1 MDLPNYPRGFLL
13 ATRPVP
19 VPDEFVAGPLLDGL
33 WVHPDLLTDHAGDCG
48 CFVIVLG
55 LAFDLSDVPGASM
68 AANLLDC
75 LRAGEDVFFA
85 HLDRCAGRYAVIF
98 GDADHPRIV
107 HDAAAMRAVFH
118 ARDGGVAGSHAA
130 VVETAQGG
138 EPQRS
143 DLMFDF
149 GYPGFRTPFSRTR
162 VLPPNQCLDV
172 HTGAIRRYW
181 PRERIGSRT
190 VDDVAAE
197 ILETASEVTRRAAQQ
212 RPLHMALTAGLDSRA
227 ILAVLE
233 HAGVE
238 FDTYTYSI
246 DRKTRHDVEFAPW
259 FAEQR
264 ALTHRV
270 LDVCDSVPAVA
281 RRVVAANYWPHH
293 ARVASMLMR
302 WLQDQPDSAV
312 VTGHLLEIGGR
323 GYQQQ
328 YRDGFAP
335 PVSPGAMADIYL
347 ETMHPKTKRALT
359 VEQRDAYR
367 QQLLPIFAEFME
379 ETRFLSGSV
388 VGGMPSYNQF
398 YWEFR
403 MAAWHGPAL
412 VERDFYAEALIPFN
426 VRSIFAAMQT
436 VTFEEGRC
444 GSVLFRLIERVDP
457 TLLDVPINPH
467 KKGTN
472 KVERLVR

>member
-1 MDLPNYPRGFLL
+1 MGLAKYPRGFLL

-19 VPDEFVAGPLLDGL
+19 VPDEFVAGPLLGGL
-33 WVHPDLLTDHAGDCG
+33 WVHPDLLIDHAGDRG
-48 CFVIVLG
+48 SFVIVLG
-55 LAFDLSDVPGASM
+55 LAFDLNDAPGASM

-98 GDADHPRIV
+98 GAADHPRIV
-107 HDAAAMRAVFH
+107 HDAAAMRTVFH
-118 ARDGGVAGSHAA
+118 ARDGGVAGSHAV
-130 VVETAQGG
+130 VVEAAQGG
-138 EPQRS
+138 EPQRG

-149 GYPGFRTPFSRTR
+149 GYPGFRTPFPRTR
-162 VLPPNQCLDV
+162 VLPANQCLDV
-172 HTGAIRRYW
+172 RTGAIRRYW
-181 PRERIGSRT
+181 PRERIGART

-197 ILETASEVTRRAAQQ
+197 ILETATEVTRRAAQQ

-233 HAGVE
+233 HAGAE

-246 DRKTRHDVEFAPW
+246 DRKTRHDVEFAPR

-264 ALTHRV
+264 ALAHRV
-270 LDVCDSVPAVA
+270 FDVRDSVPAVT
-281 RRVVAANYWPHH
+281 RRVVAASYWSHH

-302 WLQDQPDSAV
+302 WLEDQPDSAV

-328 YRDGFAP
+328 FRDGFAP

-347 ETMHPKTKRALT
+347 ETMHPKTKRT
-359 VEQRDAYR
+359 MPVEQRDAYR
-367 QQLLPIFAEFME
+367 KQLLPIFAEFME

-412 VERDFYAEALIPFN
+412 VERDFYGEALIPFN
-426 VRSIFAAMQT
+426 VRSIFSAMQA
-436 VTFEEGRC
+436 VTFEEGRR
-444 GSVLFRLIERVDP
+444 GSVLFRLIEMVDP
-457 TLLDVPINPH
+457 TLLDVSINPH

>member
-1 MDLPNYPRGFLL
+1 MYLANYPRGFLL

-19 VPDEFVAGPLLDGL
+19 VPDEFVAGPLLGGL
-33 WVHPDLLTDHAGDCG
+33 WVHPDLLIDHAGDRG
-48 CFVIVLG
+48 SFVIVLG
-55 LAFDLSDVPGASM
+55 LAFDLNDAPGASM

-98 GDADHPRIV
+98 GDADEPRIV

-118 ARDGGVAGSHAA
+118 ARDGGVAGSHAV
-130 VVETAQGG
+130 VVEKAQGG
-138 EPQRS
+138 EPQRG

-149 GYPGFRTPFSRTR
+149 GYPGFRTPFPRTR
-162 VLPPNQCLDV
+162 VLPANQCLDV
-172 HTGAIRRYW
+172 RTGAIRRYW
-181 PRERIGSRT
+181 PRERIGART

-197 ILETASEVTRRAAQQ
+197 ILETATEVIRRAARE

-227 ILAVLE
+227 VLAVLA

-246 DRKTRHDVEFAPW
+246 DRKTRHDVEFAPT
-259 FAEQR
+259 FAEAR
-264 ALTHRV
+264 GLEHRT
-270 LDVCDSVPAVA
+270 LPVA
-281 RRVVAANYWPHH
+281 DASKRVSRHISRANYWSHH
-293 ARVASMLMR
+293 GRAAALLLA
-302 WLQDQPDSAV
+302 WLGERADSAV

-328 YRDGFAP
+328 FRDGFAP

-347 ETMHPKTKRALT
+347 ETMHPKTKRT
-359 VEQRDAYR
+359 MPVEQRDAYR
-367 QQLLPIFAEFME
+367 KQLLPIFAEFME
-379 ETRFLSGSV
+379 ETRFLSGLV

-412 VERDFYAEALIPFN
+412 VERDFYGEALIPFN
-426 VRSIFAAMQT
+426 VRSIFSAMQA
-436 VTFEEGRC
+436 VTFEEGRR
-444 GSVLFRLIERVDP
+444 GSVLFRLIEMVDP